1 MPGMGG
7 GIANNNPVI
16 VDAFHAALR
25 WQALVALLLALA
37 AVTAWVIRRLSRDG
51 GDTGATASEHPGR
64 RLLRVSFGLLWILDG
79 ILQAQSAMP
88 LGMPD
93 GVVKPSASTSP
104 AWVQHLVQD
113 GLNIWTRHPIPAAAS
128 AVWIQVGIGALL
140 LLSPRGVL
148 SRVAGVV
155 SIYWGLIVWVFG
167 ESFGGIFGSG
177 LSWMFGAPGAV
188 LIYSVA
194 GLLVALPER
203 AWEGRRLGRLTLA
216 GLGAF
221 FVGMAVL
228 QAWPGRG
235 FWQGQANPK
244 AQAGPVTDMVQT
256 MSQTPQ
262 PKMLVSL
269 LDSFGSFDA
278 AHGWAVNLA
287 VVIVLASVGAML
299 LTGQRRL
306 VQLAASVA
314 IVACLADWVF
324 VQDLGFF
331 GGLGTDPNSMVPLA
345 LLVGAGALAF
355 LRQPSDAVAPVTAEP
370 VRAGRPILVLRPGA
384 TAVLGVTAS
393 VTAFAIVLLGAVPM
407 AFATV
412 NPRADAIL
420 TEAVNGTVDRVNSPA
435 PPIDLV
441 DQHGAPVS
449 LATLRGRTVA
459 LTFLDPVCTTD
470 CPIIAQQ
477 FRDADR
483 VLAAPDRTAF
493 VAVVAN
499 PVYLQEPFVQAF
511 DRQEQLDSVPNWY
524 YLTGSLAQLSAVWK
538 AYGIEVETVPAGAMA
553 AHSDNAF
560 VIDSR
565 GHLRDLLGSD
575 PGDTSATAASLGTQ
589 LVATMRSV
597 MGS

>member
-25 WQALVALLLALA
+25 WQALVALLLALV
-37 AVTAWVIRRLSRDG
+37 AVTAWVIRRLSRDSY
-51 GDTGATASEHPGR
+51 DAGAVAAEHPGR

-79 ILQAQSAMP
+79 ILQAQAAMP

-93 GVVKPSASTSP
+93 GVVRPSASTSP
-104 AWVQHLVQD
+104 AWVQHLVDD

-128 AVWIQVGIGALL
+128 AVWIQVGIGVLL

-155 SIYWGLIVWVFG
+155 SIYWGLLVWVFG

-194 GLLVALPER
+194 GLLLALPER
-203 AWEGRRLGRLTLA
+203 AWEGRRLGRLTVA
-216 GLGAF
+216 GLGLF

-244 AQAGPVTDMVQT
+244 AQAGQVTDMVQT

-262 PKMLVSL
+262 PKVLVSL

-287 VVIVLASVGAML
+287 VVVVLASVGVML
-299 LTGQRRL
+299 LTGRRRM
-306 VQLAASVA
+306 VRLAASVA

-345 LLVGAGALAF
+345 LLVAAGALAF
-355 LRQPSDAVAPVTAEP
+355 LRQPAAVAPAAAEP
-370 VRAGRPILVLRPGA
+370 VRAVPVLVLRPGA

-420 TEAVNGTVDRVNSPA
+420 TEAVNGTVDRVDTPA
-435 PPIDLV
+435 PSIDLV

-449 LATLRGRTVA
+449 LTTLRGRTVA

-477 FRDADR
+477 FRQADR
-483 VLAAPDRTAF
+483 ALATPDKTAF

-511 DRQEQLDSVPNWY
+511 DRQEQLDSLPNWY
-524 YLTGSLAQLSAVWK
+524 YLTGSLAELSKIWK

-560 VIDSR
+560 VIDPN

-575 PGDTSATAASLGTQ
+575 PGDSSATAASLGTQ